1 MAVFGVVQIST
12 KISVSAAEIKL
23 DLKLSSQIET
33 TESYN
38 RVIAPRPLCLLL
50 LLLLS
55 GQTRISWSSR
65 PCRSPS
71 LAGAG
76 RRAESGVES
85 PSTPSSASH

>member
-38 RVIAPRPLCLLL
+38 PVISPRCLCPL

-55 GQTRISWSSR
+55 GQTRISWRSR

-71 LAGAG
+71 LAGVG

-85 PSTPSSASH
+85 PSTPSSASR